1 MPGAKGELATVR
13 GLPAPRSAIASTQEV
28 QTRLSMNGSRCARDG
43 ANGGSVTRLVELRV
57 RLGGGRKEL
66 AARAAQRATGL
77 QRKARSAAQAANLG
91 PLVQLLTGIEG
102 APRAQLE
109 HKVKS
114 AVKWVADQPA
124 HKHLAA
130 LLELVEINLPNL
142 K

>member
-1 MPGAKGELATVR
+1 MSSHDKTLK
-13 GLPAPRSAIASTQEV
+13 L
-28 QTRLSMNGSRCARDG
+28 
-43 ANGGSVTRLVELRV
+43 VTNLDRAGIEQ
-57 RLGGGRKEL
+57 RLGEI
-66 AARAAQRATGL
+66 
-77 QRKARSAAQAANLG
+77 RSAAQAANLG

-109 HKVKS
+109 HRVKS